1 MGAACPVACNT
12 AIATQ
17 WFKINTDATK
27 TCLSRP
33 GNSGEN
39 SMRSGSCHSTSMYS
53 YSQWITCDCSGGET
67 VKDAKSD
74 GCYIDN
80 PTSLCSRA
88 VDMVKFHWLHDHQLR
103 YSDRSDGV
111 WFCRRRAHLRHCLE
125 YLLQYWLHRTLPPWP
140 AKPQDRG
147 PPSPAVSMH
156 LARSQPTA
164 KVISLGQVVITI
176 SMNALSFVPP
186 GFAANRRTLSVK
198 KQANGPPHLV
208 ARRLRVQLIITRVQ
222 FFTTLRRPLCQFCQ
236 LPLLWSLVLDGSMFQ
251 HDTIDKHEYVRPYR
265 GAMDPYIKVLIKP
278 TRSSKSTT
286 LIRQLNRRDLEST
299 YWRSL

>member
-53 YSQWITCDCSGGET
+53 YSRWITCDCSGGET

-125 YLLQYWLHRTLPPWP
+125 YLLQYWLHRHPCLADLPSLRIV
-140 AKPQDRG
+140 DRLLRLYPCILRG
-147 PPSPAVSMH
+147 A
-156 LARSQPTA
+156 SQ
-164 KVISLGQVVITI
+164 Q
-176 SMNALSFVPP
+176 
-186 GFAANRRTLSVK
+186 
-198 KQANGPPHLV
+198 
-208 ARRLRVQLIITRVQ
+208 RRLYHWGR
-222 FFTTLRRPLCQFCQ
+222 
-236 LPLLWSLVLDGSMFQ
+236 W
-251 HDTIDKHEYVRPYR
+251 
-265 GAMDPYIKVLIKP
+265 
-278 TRSSKSTT
+278 
-286 LIRQLNRRDLEST
+286 
-299 YWRSL
+299 